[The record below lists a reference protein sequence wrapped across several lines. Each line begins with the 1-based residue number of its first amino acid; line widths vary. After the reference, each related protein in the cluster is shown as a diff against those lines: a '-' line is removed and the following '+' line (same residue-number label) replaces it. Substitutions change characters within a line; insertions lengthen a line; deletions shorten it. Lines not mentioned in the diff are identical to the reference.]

1 MVYAQAIDRESQCG
15 RATERHRIPAVTERP
30 GASPF
35 RDGVKHGAKEMKRE
49 LLVLLVATA
58 SGVMGEDRSN
68 AIDAWFPD
76 GTGLEIYAE
85 STGSTQ
91 INAAAGGITSKRG
104 VDRVFRL
111 VGDRD
116 NNLIFGYFLEA
127 YRNTQTDTTVIRIL
141 PLDQETATG
150 MLHVPHPT
158 FHSAT
163 GQIPTVSS
171 THEIQ
176 PVNFGQAVTLDI
188 LQNPTTGEKI
198 FDVLR
203 PVAGPSQCPA
213 SMCVTAVP
221 HPAQLSLK
229 EITLRVNGKAV
240 NAPASWVV
248 GAAVRIDIP
257 AHGAYVISAEDPKMP
272 HFFQTVRADGK
283 SLGWSIDGDQ
293 LQVDSK
299 TDIGASGIIWVYH
312 DPNFKSQEQPDAVRV
327 QTADKVAELL
337 PKK

>member
-1 MVYAQAIDRESQCG
+1 
-15 RATERHRIPAVTERP
+15 
-30 GASPF
+30 
-35 RDGVKHGAKEMKRE
+35 MKLV

-85 STGSTQ
+85 STASTQ
-91 INAAAGGITSKRG
+91 IKAAAGGITSERG
-104 VDRVFRL
+104 IDRVFRL

-141 PLDQETATG
+141 PLDQKAAAG

-158 FHSAT
+158 FNSAT

-171 THEIQ
+171 IHEIQ
-176 PVNFGQAVTLDI
+176 PVQVGQAVTLDI

-203 PVAGPSQCPA
+203 PVAGPSQCPT
-213 SMCVTAVP
+213 SMCVTALP
-221 HPAQLSLK
+221 QPAQLSLK
-229 EITLRVNGKAV
+229 EIALRVNGRAV
-240 NAPASWVV
+240 SAPASWVI
-248 GAAVRIDIP
+248 GAAARIDIP
-257 AHGAYVISAEDPKMP
+257 GHGAYVIAADDPKKA
-272 HFFQTVRADGK
+272 HFYQTVRADGK
-283 SLGWSIDGDQ
+283 SLTWSIDGDQ
-293 LQVDSK
+293 LQIVSK
-299 TDIGASGIIWVYH
+299 TDVGASGVIWVYH
-312 DPNFKSQEQPDAVRV
+312 DPDFRAQDQPDAVRL
-327 QTADKVAELL
+327 QTADTVDGLL